1 MTGDI
6 PGGNQRLPDH
16 SRPRVTRTRIAP
28 WERDQQWAREIR
40 PDEAPTVQFAAIRV
54 DQPPPAD
61 DSGPSTAPQEQANS
75 RLLASTGSIAI
86 ATLVSRITGFVK
98 QLLVLTLL
106 GASLASSFTVA
117 SQIPNMIAELVLGA
131 VLTAIVVPVLVRAER
146 EDSDGGAAFVRR
158 LFTAT
163 CILLGT
169 AALLATA
176 AAPLITRIFVSDDA
190 RVSNSLTTA
199 LTYLLLPAILFYG
212 LSALLTAILNTRQV
226 FKPGAWAPVLNNV
239 VMITVLVIY
248 YVTPGEITID
258 PVRMGDPKLL
268 VLGIGVTLGVVVQ
281 AASLVPAIRRERISL
296 KPLLGLDDRLRQFG
310 GMAVAIILYVLISQ
324 AGMAVATHISS
335 QVDEA
340 GPAIY
345 TNAWLLLQL
354 PYGVLGV
361 TVLTAIMPRLSRNAA
376 DDDTPAVV
384 DDLSVA
390 TRLTMIA
397 LIPITIFLTLAGQ
410 DIGHALYAYGNFG
423 AGDAGRLGEAVSWS
437 AFTLIPYSLVLIQ
450 LRVFYARERAWTP
463 TWIVLGITAVK
474 IALSALTPFI
484 ASSDDQV
491 VILLGAANGLG
502 YVVGALIGGYLLHR
516 SLGNLQM
523 ANVGKTVWVVV
534 LASLAG
540 AAAVLGT
547 NKLLN
552 LDRLAT
558 LFGGPGSMVLVI
570 INGILMLA
578 ITFAILWFAKIPEI
592 LSITVAVRRKVRALR
607 GRGGE
612 AESEADSLADADTE
626 LIPAIRDE
634 SDHSR
639 RQPLGSKS
647 PNGLPYPGHERIGS
661 PPGTG
666 RSRAFDSEGVRVSDD
681 DVAGSNRAGGS
692 VVQAAES
699 GSAAAPDSPAA
710 SAKERADTPTF
721 TGGKPKTQQDGMPKT
736 GQIKD
741 TGDREDS
748 SADPKTEQG
757 TASGD
762 ADQGGD
768 GNRDVGHIGTA
779 PGRDISTAPG
789 RDISTAPGRDNS
801 VDTGVIPITPA
812 PDREPATKSRPTPR
826 GPKLIPGASVAGGRY
841 RLLTPHGGS
850 RGLQFWQA
858 LDVKLDRE
866 VALTFVDA
874 EQRSAPNAPDGPQ
887 AILSRTL
894 RLGRINSPGLAR
906 VLDVV
911 RGSSGGIV
919 VAEWT
924 PGRSLRE
931 MADTKPSPIGA
942 ASAIR
947 SLAAAAETA
956 HRAGGAL
963 SIDHPDRVR
972 ISING
977 DAVLAFPATLADSD
991 SSSDVRGL
999 GAMLYALI
1007 TARWPLTDQSAPAG
1021 APRPGSV
1028 GGMRLADRDTSG
1040 QPIGPRVIRPEVPFE
1055 ISAVTLR
1062 SLEPNGGI
1070 RTAATVQHILDQA
1083 SVVNEKTEF
1092 IPALRLGQR
1101 NAADSEHALAD
1112 PEAIEAEKKRSN
1124 RMIAA
1129 LAGLAVVTIVVLALL
1144 GFWLATFLTGSSSD
1158 APLTEQSFGLTSTAA
1173 PAPTAETNAGS
1184 PTAPSA
1190 GVAPVTPAGI
1200 SVFSPQG
1207 TPDSEESAPLAIDG
1221 DSSTMWSTDNYFQP
1235 FPALKN
1241 GVGLMVTFDQPIN
1254 LASVSIDS
1262 PTPGT
1267 DVEIRSAP
1275 SADPSLDQTR
1285 VLGSAVLE
1293 DGVTDIPVTS
1303 AGPTSN
1309 VLVWISG
1316 LSSEDGRNQSSIANM
1331 EFDAAN

>member
-1 MTGDI
+1 M
-6 PGGNQRLPDH
+6 
-16 SRPRVTRTRIAP
+16 
-28 WERDQQWAREIR
+28 
-40 PDEAPTVQFAAIRV
+40 QFAAIRV
-54 DQPPPAD
+54 DPSPPPVR
-61 DSGPSTAPQEQANS
+61 DSGPSTAPQKQSNS
-75 RLLASTGSIAI
+75 RLLASTGSIAV
-86 ATLVSRITGFVK
+86 ATLVSRITGFAK

-106 GASLASSFTVA
+106 GGSVASSFTVA
-117 SQIPNMIAELVLGA
+117 SQIPNMISELVLGA

-146 EDSDGGAAFVRR
+146 EDPDQGAAFVRR

-163 CILLGT
+163 CVLLGT

-176 AAPLITRIFVSDDA
+176 AAPVLTTHVFLSADGKV
-190 RVSNSLTTA
+190 NTSLTTA
-199 LTYLLLPAILFYG
+199 LSYLLLPAILFYG

-239 VMITVLVIY
+239 VMLTVLVIY
-248 YVTPGEITID
+248 YATPGEITLD
-258 PVRMGDPKLL
+258 PVRMSDPKLL
-268 VLGIGVTLGVVVQ
+268 VLGVGVTLGVVVQ
-281 AASLVPAIRRERISL
+281 ALSLVPAIRREGISL
-296 KPLLGLDDRLRQFG
+296 KPLWGLDDRLKQFG

-324 AGMAVATHISS
+324 AGMIVATRISS
-335 QVDEA
+335 HADA
-340 GPAIY
+340 SGPAIY
-345 TNAWLLLQL
+345 NNAWLLLQL

-376 DDDTPAVV
+376 ADDTPAVV

-390 TRLTMIA
+390 TRLTMIS
-397 LIPITIFLTLAGQ
+397 LIPIITFLTFAGPE
-410 DIGHALYAYGNFG
+410 IGQALYGYGNFG
-423 AGDAGRLGEAVSWS
+423 SGDAERLGQAVSWS

-450 LRVFYARERAWTP
+450 LRVFYAREQAWTP

-474 IALSALTPFI
+474 IALSALTPLI

-502 YVVGALIGGYLLHR
+502 YITGALVGGWLLHR

-534 LASLAG
+534 LASMAG
-540 AAAVLGT
+540 ALVMLGADR
-547 NKLLN
+547 LLG
-552 LDRLAT
+552 LDRLT
-558 LFGGPGSMVLVI
+558 SLFGGPGSMVRVMI
-570 INGILMLA
+570 SGVLMLVV
-578 ITFAILWFAKIPEI
+578 TFVILWFAKIPEI
-592 LSITVAVRRKVRALR
+592 VSITVAVARKVRALR
-607 GRGGE
+607 GRGAAPE
-612 AESEADSLADADTE
+612 PEADPLADAETE
-626 LIPAIRDE
+626 LIPVVRATP
-634 SDHSR
+634 HHFGG
-639 RQPLGSKS
+639 QPRGIER
-647 PNGLPYPGHERIGS
+647 PGGLPYPGHERVGS

-666 RSRAFDSEGVRVSDD
+666 RSWAFENEGVRVSDD
-681 DVAGSNRAGGS
+681 DVAGSKRAGGS
-692 VVQAAES
+692 TVQASERD
-699 GSAAAPDSPAA
+699 SAAAPNGVDAPTTRISSESASTD
-710 SAKERADTPTF
+710 SAKSGKQAGADAPQKKDADTSAGATD
-721 TGGKPKTQQDGMPKT
+721 TPKT
-736 GQIKD
+736 GQSKETGGPADAQTKAAPTTPADDSGESRGD
-741 TGDREDS
+741 TRHMG
-748 SADPKTEQG
+748 AAP
-757 TASGD
+757 A
-762 ADQGGD
+762 
-768 GNRDVGHIGTA
+768 RDL
-779 PGRDISTAPG
+779 SY
-789 RDISTAPGRDNS
+789 
-801 VDTGVIPITPA
+801 DTGVIPITPA
-812 PDREPATKSRPTPR
+812 PGREPGAGPRRTPR

-874 EQRSAPNAPDGPQ
+874 EQRSTSAGPEGPQ

-947 SLAAAAETA
+947 ALAAAAETA

-991 SSSDVRGL
+991 SSTDVRGL

-1007 TARWPLTDQSAPAG
+1007 TARWPLGDPSAPSG
-1021 APRPGSV
+1021 DPSGSHRPGSV
-1028 GGMRLADRDTSG
+1028 GGMRLADRDSSG

-1055 ISAVTLR
+1055 ISAVALR

-1083 SVVNEKTEF
+1083 SVVNDKTEF

-1101 NAADSEHALAD
+1101 GPSTTGHALAD
-1112 PEAIEAEKKRSN
+1112 PEALEAEKKKSN

-1129 LAGLAVVTIVVLALL
+1129 LVGLAVVTIIVLALL

-1158 APLTEQSFGLTSTAA
+1158 APLTEQDFGLTTSAEAPPNPESPA
-1173 PAPTAETNAGS
+1173 PAP
-1184 PTAPSA
+1184 APA
-1190 GVAPVTPAGI
+1190 ANVAPVTPSGAT
-1200 SVFSPQG
+1200 VFSPQG
-1207 TPDSEESAPLAIDG
+1207 TPDSAANARLAVDG
-1221 DSSTMWSTDNYFQP
+1221 NTSTVWSTDSYFQP

-1241 GVGLMVTFDQPIN
+1241 GVGLMVTLDEPATLSSVWIN
-1254 LASVSIDS
+1254 S

-1267 DVEIRSAP
+1267 NVEIRSAP
-1275 SADPSLDQTR
+1275 SENPTLDQTQ
-1285 VLGSAVLE
+1285 VLGSKVLGN
-1293 DGVTDIPVTS
+1293 GVTDIPVKS
-1303 AGPTSN
+1303 EGPTKN
-1309 VLVWISG
+1309 VLVWITG
-1316 LSSEDGRNQSSIANM
+1316 LSNSGGKNQSSIADVGFN
-1331 EFDAAN
+1331 AAT